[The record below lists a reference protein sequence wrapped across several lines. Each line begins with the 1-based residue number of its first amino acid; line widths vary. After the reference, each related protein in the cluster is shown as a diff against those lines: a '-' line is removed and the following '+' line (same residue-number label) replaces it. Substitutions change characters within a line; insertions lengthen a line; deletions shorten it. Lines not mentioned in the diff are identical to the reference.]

1 MICWKDVEIVFLHPF
16 FAVTLDEMHF
26 FVYNVEKI
34 TERGLHNESGN

>member
-1 MICWKDVEIVFLHPF
+1 MFYVDAEIVFLHLF
-16 FAVTLDEMHF
+16 FSITLDEWGI